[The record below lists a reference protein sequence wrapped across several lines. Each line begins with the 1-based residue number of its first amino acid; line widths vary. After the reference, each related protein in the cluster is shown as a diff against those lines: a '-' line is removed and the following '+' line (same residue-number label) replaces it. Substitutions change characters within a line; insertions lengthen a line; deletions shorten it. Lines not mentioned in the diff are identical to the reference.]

1 MTDTFTEFVTL
12 DPNRVQARM
21 DSGCDDG
28 GMVGCCHLVCGG
40 GDDDDDDDGTV
51 HYLRTVEEK
60 GKRRRMGRKDGM
72 KRSEQ
77 KNERIDDL
85 KRAKCNPKE

>member
-1 MTDTFTEFVTL
+1 
-12 DPNRVQARM
+12 
-21 DSGCDDG
+21 
-28 GMVGCCHLVCGG
+28 
-40 GDDDDDDDGTV
+40 
-51 HYLRTVEEK
+51 VEEK
-60 GKRRRMGRKDGM
+60 GKRRRMRRKDGM